1 MIIIEPALKD
11 TFVTDMF
18 PKINNGAKSNF
29 GQASVLDLFKI
40 ASKNKKIKARGLIT
54 IAVKG
59 SIADTDTIE
68 IIDYLG
74 NVLVFNFGANVV
86 EQINIDKDA
95 NDLAAEIVSVINSST
110 SNITAHK
117 VESNKVLLE
126 QASAGFS
133 GETSIT
139 LNLSTTGCITK
150 KDFLIFE
157 HSAVL
162 LKFDIKN
169 ILESHIKTKGN
180 SIFKNDSDYKAY
192 IKLKDVGFSTT
203 HAKNYKLRLRV
214 LNNDFEEGLGNDIIH
229 FSDLGDAN
237 FESLDENNNIQ
248 WVKSGFVSE
257 SDTYT
262 FDDSSTIH
270 YFTSSTNTIQGD
282 EDIVF
287 DITDYIKHFF
297 DNSGAISSVD
307 LPQTFVIDFDHN
319 YTFDNKTYFLKRL
332 GSRNLKNKNNQ
343 PKLKIEVKDNTFNNV
358 DFTNRQRFIG
368 EKETFYIA
376 NLVNKNLSAFN
387 ADYDVKARISYMSDV
402 VTSSELSLLKIP
414 TNNLFKIRVVDS
426 HTNQVNITLEN
437 NHANNLT
444 IVPEQVNEYTIGIQ
458 DLDINGI
465 IAKLKSDL
473 EGVTGDEAEKLLKS
487 LSYVNT
493 NEKLTITNLDNGG
506 ENILSIVDDA
516 ENTSVVV
523 NNSSSRNILSI
534 NQADPLLEKDLDD
547 VYNYKGGKIPG
558 IKALVINDTN
568 ELLVSRFINNNK
580 YQKEIEDNQKVKINI
595 YYFLKNK
602 NNSTEYKIKDEIVEF
617 SLPQTFEDNQYEQIR
632 VSLNSRQKKIQAN
645 NTIQD
650 IEFSFI
656 DVVKQYDAVNI
667 PIDIVSLDLGNVS
680 YEMFNVDTKEKILTK
695 HSNLDCADVFFN
707 GKFYVMRLFASSLFK
722 NTRVFFKFEYTD
734 ALTGLKK
741 QISDENIIVSFK

>member
-54 IAVKG
+54 IANANNIV
-59 SIADTDTIE
+59 STDTIE

-74 NVLVFNFGANVV
+74 NVLVFNFGANVA

-95 NDLAAEIVSVINSST
+95 ADLVAEIVSVINGET

-117 VESNKVLLE
+117 VENNKVLLE
-126 QASAGFS
+126 QVSAGLS
-133 GETSIT
+133 GETSIS
-139 LNLSTTGCITK
+139 LNLTSAGCITK
-150 KDFLIFE
+150 KDFLVFE

-169 ILESHIKTKGN
+169 LLESHIATKSN
-180 SIFKNDSDYKAY
+180 SIFNDNTNYKAY

-237 FESLDENNNIQ
+237 FETLDENNNIQ
-248 WVKSGFVSE
+248 WAKSGFVSE

-262 FDDSSTIH
+262 FNDGGTIH

-287 DITDYIKHFF
+287 DITDYIQHFF
-297 DNSGAISSVD
+297 DSSGEISSVG
-307 LPQTFVIDFDHN
+307 LPQTFVIDFDHD
-319 YTFDNKTYFLKRL
+319 YTFDSNTYFLKRL

-402 VTSSELSLLKIP
+402 VTSSELSLFKIP

-426 HTNQVNITLEN
+426 HANQVNITLEN
-437 NHANNLT
+437 DHGNNLT
-444 IVPEQVNEYTIGIQ
+444 IVPAQVNEYTIGIQ

-473 EGVTGDEAEKLLKS
+473 EGVTGVEAEKLLKS

-506 ENILSIVDDA
+506 ENILSIISDA

-523 NNSSSRNILSI
+523 NNTSSRNILSV
-534 NQADPLLEKDLDD
+534 NQANPLLEKDLED
-547 VYNYKGGKIPG
+547 VYNYKGSPISG
-558 IKALVINDTN
+558 IKKLVINDTN
-568 ELLVSRFINNNK
+568 ELLVSRFINNDK

-595 YYFLKNK
+595 YYFLKSKANT
-602 NNSTEYKIKDEIVEF
+602 TEYKIKDDTVEF
-617 SLPQTFEDNQYEQIR
+617 FLPQTFEDNQYEQIR

-645 NTIQD
+645 DTIQD

-680 YEMFNVDTKEKILTK
+680 YEIFNVDTKEKILTK
-695 HSNLDCADVFFN
+695 HSDLDCADVFFN

-722 NTRVFFKFEYTD
+722 NTRVFFKFQYTD
-734 ALTGLKK
+734 ALTGLKR

>member
-54 IAVKG
+54 IASKTD
-59 SIADTDTIE
+59 ITDTDTIE

-74 NVLVFNFGANVV
+74 NVLIFNLGAVV
-86 EQINIDKDA
+86 AGQINIAKDA
-95 NDLAAEIVSVINSST
+95 DDLASEIVNVINNST
-110 SNITAHK
+110 NNIIAYK
-117 VESNKVLLE
+117 VENNKVLLE
-126 QASAGFS
+126 QSSAGLL
-133 GETSIT
+133 GETSIS
-139 LNLSTTGCITK
+139 LSLTNAGCITK
-150 KDFLIFE
+150 KDFLVFE

-169 ILESHIKTKGN
+169 ILESHIKAKEN
-180 SIFKNDSDYKAY
+180 SIFNNDANYKAF

-237 FESLDENNNIQ
+237 FESLDENNSIQ
-248 WVKSGFVSE
+248 WTKSGFVSE

-262 FDDSSTIH
+262 FNDSGTIR
-270 YFTSSTNTIQGD
+270 YFTSSTNKIQGD

-287 DITDYIKHFF
+287 DITAYVQHFF
-297 DNSGAISSVD
+297 NNLGAISSVD
-307 LPQTFVIDFDHN
+307 LPQTFVIDFDHD

-343 PKLKIEVKDNTFNNV
+343 PKLKIEVKDSTFNNV

-376 NLVNKNLSAFN
+376 NLVNKNLSTFN
-387 ADYDVKARISYMSDV
+387 VNYDVKAKISYMSDV
-402 VTSSELSLLKIP
+402 VTSSEISLLKIP
-414 TNNLFKIRVVDS
+414 MNNLFKIKVTDS
-426 HTNQVNITLEN
+426 DSNQVNITLDN
-437 NHANNLT
+437 SHTNNLT
-444 IVPEQVNEYTIGIQ
+444 IVPDQVNEYTIGIE

-465 IAKLKSDL
+465 IAKLKTEL
-473 EGVTGDEAEKLLKS
+473 EGVTGAEEEKLLKS
-487 LSYVNT
+487 LSYVNI

-506 ENILSIVDDA
+506 ENILSIVNDA
-516 ENTSVVV
+516 ENTSVVI
-523 NNSSSRNILSI
+523 NNASSRNILSV
-534 NQADPLLEKDLDD
+534 NQADPLLEKNLAS
-547 VYNYKGGKIPG
+547 VYNYKGSSIPG
-558 IKALVINDTN
+558 IKKLVINDTG

-602 NNSTEYKIKDEIVEF
+602 VDNTEYKIKDESVEF
-617 SLPQTFEDNQYEQIR
+617 FLPQTFEDNQYEQIR

-667 PIDIVSLDLGNVS
+667 PIDIVSLDLGSVS

-695 HSNLDCADVFFN
+695 HSDLDCADVYFN

-722 NTRVFFKFEYTD
+722 NARVFFKFQYTD